1 MDAKFVA
8 IDSGA
13 AAGLI
18 NPDCNADLLLSKALG
33 FTSISHTATDD

>member
-1 MDAKFVA
+1 MDAQFMA

-18 NPDCNADLLLSKALG
+18 NPDGNADLLLSKAQG
-33 FTSISHTATDD
+33 FTSILHTATDD